1 MQIFCTMF
9 FCTIFFSQILRA
21 QDNNQKLNRY
31 IPQGYTLL
39 DSKSGDL
46 NQDGLT
52 DYVIICKDP
61 NEMDSEEELQRP
73 VLILHGTTN
82 GGLQLFARNDNVAL
96 SYYAG
101 GPIGDPYTGMTL
113 KKNFFS
119 IEHEG
124 GSNFRFI
131 RIMTFKYDKDRQQY
145 LLHKDAGETYNTT
158 NPNKSK
164 SESYNKKQWG
174 KMLFTDYSNQ

>member
-1 MQIFCTMF
+1 MQIFYTMF
-9 FCTIFFSQILRA
+9 FFTIFFSQILRA

-46 NQDGLT
+46 NQDGFT
-52 DYVIICKDP
+52 DYVIICKTP

-73 VLILHGTTN
+73 VLILHGTQN
-82 GGLQLFARNDNVAL
+82 EGLQLIARNDNVAL

-101 GPIGDPYTGMTL
+101 GPIGDPYTGMTI

-119 IEHEG
+119 IEHMCGG
-124 GSNFRFI
+124 GSRFT
-131 RIMTFKYDKDRQQY
+131 RIITFKYIPGADHY
-145 LLHKDAGETYNTT
+145 VLHKDAGDTWNTS

>member
-1 MQIFCTMF
+1 MQIFYTMF
-9 FCTIFFSQILRA
+9 LFTIFFSQILRA

-46 NQDGLT
+46 NQDGYT
-52 DYVIICKDP
+52 DYIVICKSP
-61 NEMDSEEELQRP
+61 NENEEEIQRP
-73 VLILHGTTN
+73 LLILHGQAN
-82 GGLQLFARNDNVAL
+82 GSLKLIARNDNIVMCAQC
-96 SYYAG
+96 G
-101 GPIGDPYTGMTL
+101 GVMGDPYTGMTL

>member
-1 MQIFCTMF
+1 MQIFYTMF
-9 FCTIFFSQILRA
+9 FFTIFFSQILRA

-46 NQDGLT
+46 NQDGYT
-52 DYVIICKDP
+52 DYIVICKSP
-61 NEMDSEEELQRP
+61 NENEEEIQRP
-73 VLILHGTTN
+73 LLILHGQAN
-82 GGLQLFARNDNVAL
+82 GSLKLIARNDNIVMCAQC
-96 SYYAG
+96 G
-101 GPIGDPYTGMTL
+101 GVMGDPYTGMTL